1 MISLRPAT
9 YTFRQSTGEL
19 DIVHAPRSVDEIK
32 LIQVE
37 SRKMHLRLGRLI
49 RSHPRRVLGALAFSV
64 FALALVAC
72 SPEHPQSTFAGDGPV
87 ARDQANLFNLIF
99 WIAVVVFIIVE
110 GLIIYAVWRYRQRDD
125 TIPKQVHGNTKLEI
139 AWTIIPS
146 IVIAV
151 IAVPTIIGIWEQQRG
166 APTDMGDVLEVDAIG
181 HRWWFEFRYPAQEV
195 VTANEMHIPVGRPVN
210 VSLHSQ
216 DVIHSFWVPRLAG
229 KVDMV
234 PLNTNVVWF
243 IADEPGVYDGQCAE
257 FCGIAHAH
265 MRFRVIAHAEE
276 DFQNWLAGMRT
287 PSVPAAAGGPT
298 DGQTLFAQHCS
309 TCHSTA
315 TYRKDAYELEIR
327 QQDSRWDTWLADIEN
342 SRIVSAPN
350 LTHFGERI
358 TIGSGVKEL
367 NRDNLIK
374 WIRDPSLIKIGTSM
388 QAHAAVYQ
396 ENADNTAALTDT
408 EIENIA
414 DYLLGLVP
422 GDISE
427 LVPAEITGDTPEERG
442 EQLFV
447 SIGCNA
453 CHSLD
458 ADVTIVGPSMAGIA
472 DRAAGR
478 TALSADDYLRESINE
493 PEAFLVPDFPNSMVV
508 PKIPA
513 DQVED
518 LIAYIKTL
526 E

>member
-1 MISLRPAT
+1 
-9 YTFRQSTGEL
+9 
-19 DIVHAPRSVDEIK
+19 
-32 LIQVE
+32 
-37 SRKMHLRLGRLI
+37 MHLRLGRLI
-49 RSHPRRVLGALAFSV
+49 RSHPSRAVVALSVLAI
-64 FALALVAC
+64 ALVLAAC

-87 ARDQANLFNLIF
+87 ARDQADLFNLIF
-99 WIAVVVFIIVE
+99 WIAVVVFVVVE

-125 TIPKQVHGNTKLEI
+125 SIPKQVHGNTKLEV

-151 IAVPTIIGIWEQQRG
+151 IAVPTIVGIWEQQRG
-166 APTDMGDVLEVDAIG
+166 APTDMGEVLEVDAIG

-195 VTANEMHIPVGRPVN
+195 VTANELHIPAGRPIN
-210 VSLHSQ
+210 VSLYSQ
-216 DVIHSFWVPRLAG
+216 DVIHSFWIPRLAG

-234 PLNTNVVWF
+234 PLNTNLVWF

-287 PSVPAAAGGPT
+287 PSVAAAEGGPT
-298 DGQTLFAQHCS
+298 EGQALFARHCS

-315 TYRKDAYELEIR
+315 TYRKDAYALEIQ

-350 LTHFGERI
+350 LTHFGERL

-396 ENADNTAALTDT
+396 ETSDNTAALTDA
-408 EIENIA
+408 EVANIA

-427 LVPAEITGDTPEERG
+427 LVPEEITGATPEERG

-458 ADVTIVGPSMAGIA
+458 PDVTIVGPSMAGIA

-478 TALSADDYLRESINE
+478 TALSADDYLRESIND
-493 PEAFLVPDFPNSMVV
+493 PGAFIVPDFTNAMVV